1 MQLLGNAVA
10 ALGLAAAVFTSPVNA
25 AEPYKL
31 RIGWVVAGAD
41 FATLMFAKPEL
52 APHAGKTYIPELTH
66 FEGTSTAM
74 QALATG
80 ELDTAALAYST
91 FALGVINAGMDDLR
105 VISDGFQDG
114 VPGYHTNG
122 YFVRNDSGVKTVEDL
137 KGKVNLVTTPLP
149 FGVDPELLAFAHPL
163 FTQVDAIGRSQM
175 IVRVA
180 RDGFLKAH

>member
-1 MQLLGNAVA
+1 MRFYKTLAVGALALLFAVSA
-10 ALGLAAAVFTSPVNA
+10 Q

-91 FALGVINAGMDDLR
+91 FALGVVNAGMQDLR
-105 VISDGFQDG
+105 VIGDG
-114 VPGYHTNG
+114 
-122 YFVRNDSGVKTVEDL
+122 SGFSGHHCTE
-137 KGKVNLVTTPLP
+137 
-149 FGVDPELLAFAHPL
+149 
-163 FTQVDAIGRSQM
+163 
-175 IVRVA
+175 
-180 RDGFLKAH
+180 

>member
-1 MQLLGNAVA
+1 MLLFWRAIVA
-10 ALGLAAAVFTSPVNA
+10 SVVALAIVASAANA

-52 APHAGKTYIPELTH
+52 APHAGKTYIPELTY

-91 FALGVINAGMDDLR
+91 FALGVVNAGMQDLR
-105 VISDGFQDG
+105 VSIAEEAG
-114 VPGYHTNG
+114 
-122 YFVRNDSGVKTVEDL
+122 RRL
-137 KGKVNLVTTPLP
+137 A
-149 FGVDPELLAFAHPL
+149 PEAGH
-163 FTQVDAIGRSQM
+163 
-175 IVRVA
+175 
-180 RDGFLKAH
+180 

>member
-1 MQLLGNAVA
+1 MRLCKILAVLALALL
-10 ALGLAAAVFTSPVNA
+10 FTLPGRA

-31 RIGWVVAGAD
+31 RIGGVVAGAD
-41 FATLMFAKPEL
+41 FTTLMFARPEL

-91 FALGVINAGMDDLR
+91 FALGVINAGMQDLR
-105 VISDGFQDG
+105 VIGDGFQDG

-122 YFVRNDSGVKTVEDL
+122 YFVRNDSPIQAVEDL
-137 KGKVNLVTTPLP
+137 MGKIIVTKQR
-149 FGVDPELLAFAHPL
+149 GSEVDIDVRELLA
-163 FTQVDAIGRSQM
+163 
-175 IVRVA
+175 
-180 RDGFLKAH
+180 